1 VKCLSFHSPVL
12 KYAIDRVRKWP
23 HSVYALALSGLAAA
37 TVLPFIGWHF
47 RNKGIAHSSVSV
59 SIPTLCGVLIALAV
73 VLAYQELRVHGIRQ
87 QTTKREEL
95 FRIISENAADMI
107 AVVDVNGKRLYNSP
121 AYQTVL
127 GYSPE
132 ELGAMPAFE
141 QIHPDDR
148 QKVIAAAQQA
158 RQTGVGKRLEYRIRH
173 KNGRWMFLESTA
185 STVLNA
191 KGEVEKLVIVNRDI
205 TERRQF
211 EERLEHNAFHDSLTD
226 LPNRALFLDR
236 LQHAFDR
243 AQRDPRIYAVLFI
256 DMDGFKVFNDTMG
269 HTAGDQVIVDVG
281 HRLAHCLRR
290 SDTISRAAQPVGQHQ
305 SSTDDVLARLGGDVF
320 TVLLD
325 SVHDPSDAMRVAK
338 RIQAA
343 LAPPFMVAGH
353 KVFTSAS
360 IGIALGPGTYSK
372 SEEMLR
378 DAAIAMYR
386 AKALG
391 RSGCQ
396 LFNKEMHTRVA
407 NRLKLETDMRSAID
421 QQEFRVHYQPIVNL
435 ETSQLAGFE
444 ALVRWQHPERGLVFP
459 GKFIDAAE
467 ETGLIIPIG
476 RWVLR
481 EACRQA
487 QVWQAKYSSDP
498 ALTITVNVSP
508 KQLTDV
514 RLVNDV
520 EAALKDTKL
529 DPNQLQLEVTE
540 SMSMSDPE
548 GANRVLLRLKR
559 LGVGISID
567 DFGTGHSSLSRL
579 RDLAADVIKI
589 DRAFIVNLDANAENQ
604 EIVRVVVALAHAF
617 GLKIIAEG
625 AETAAE
631 AEQLKSLG
639 CGYGQGYF
647 FSPPLAPDHAERLLP
662 SKILGGNCRLASDRQ
677 VTLP

>member
-1 VKCLSFHSPVL
+1 MLF
-12 KYAIDRVRKWP
+12 
-23 HSVYALALSGLAAA
+23 
-37 TVLPFIGWHF
+37 FIGWHS
-47 RNKGIAHSSVSV
+47 RDKSISHSPVSV
-59 SIPTLCGVLIALAV
+59 PIPTLGGVLLALAV
-73 VLAYQELRVHGIRQ
+73 VLAYQELRVHKIRQ
-87 QTTKREEL
+87 QTAEREEL

-107 AVVDVNGKRLYNSP
+107 ALVDVNGKRLYNSP

-132 ELGAMPAFE
+132 ELGAMPAFS
-141 QIHPDDR
+141 QIHPDDL
-148 QKVIAAAQQA
+148 QKVMAAAQQA

-185 STVLNA
+185 STVRNA

-205 TERRQF
+205 TERKQF
-211 EERLEHNAFHDSLTD
+211 EQRLEHNAFHDPLTD

-243 AQRDPRIYAVLFI
+243 AKRDPRIYAVLFI

-290 SDTISRAAQPVGQHQ
+290 SDTIARAAQPVAQTQPG
-305 SSTDDVLARLGGDVF
+305 TDDVLARLGGDVF

-325 SVHDPSDAMRVAK
+325 SVNNPSGAMRVAK
-338 RIQAA
+338 RIHAA
-343 LAPPFMVAGH
+343 LVPAFMVAGH

-396 LFNKEMHTRVA
+396 LFNQEMHTRVA
-407 NRLKLETDMRSAID
+407 NRLKLETDLRAAVD
-421 QQEFRVHYQPIVNL
+421 QQEFRVHYQPIVHL
-435 ETSQLAGFE
+435 ETSRLAGFE

-467 ETGLIIPIG
+467 ETGMIVPIG

-487 QVWQAKYSSDP
+487 QLWQSKYPSDP

-508 KQLTDV
+508 RQLTDV
-514 RLVNDV
+514 RLVGDV
-520 EAALKDTKL
+520 EAALKDTNL

-540 SMSMSDPE
+540 SMSMSNPE
-548 GANRVLLRLKR
+548 RANRVLLRLKR

-579 RDLAADVIKI
+579 RELAADVIKI
-589 DRAFIVNLDANAENQ
+589 DRAFVTNLEANAENQ
-604 EIVRVVVALAHAF
+604 EIVRVVVALAQAF

-631 AEQLKSLG
+631 ADQLKALG

-647 FSPPLAPDHAERLLP
+647 FSPPLTPEHAERLLV
-662 SKILGGNCRLASDRQ
+662 SKCMKAAAGGHAR
-677 VTLP
+677 